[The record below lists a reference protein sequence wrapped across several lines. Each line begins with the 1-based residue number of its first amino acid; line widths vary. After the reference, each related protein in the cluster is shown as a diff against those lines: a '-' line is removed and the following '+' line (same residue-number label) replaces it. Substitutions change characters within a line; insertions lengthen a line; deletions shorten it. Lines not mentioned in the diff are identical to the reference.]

1 MACGCFWKLLSFS
14 TRRPTYIH
22 TSLCRYT
29 SALKSVARVEKPL
42 QSECYNQFMN
52 SSTLHYVSA
61 FSTFRYVHTKAH
73 INIKLQRGFYIG
85 MEVWFT
91 TKIMMNANKFKLL
104 HFWLWWQTSSIF
116 VSIWSQ
122 RFFIIK
128 SNLFNHL
135 KMRKLCLTLFNG
147 VKVLLQYRLRFWAKV
162 SLTKIN

>member
-1 MACGCFWKLLSFS
+1 MLDIL
-14 TRRPTYIH
+14 RPLYTYPVIWHGMWMFLKITKFFYKTYLH
-22 TSLCRYT
+22 TALCRYT

-52 SSTLHYVSA
+52 NPTLHYVSA

-104 HFWLWWQTSSIF
+104 HFWLWLHTNLKHFCFNLISKIF
-116 VSIWSQ
+116 
-122 RFFIIK
+122 
-128 SNLFNHL
+128 
-135 KMRKLCLTLFNG
+135 
-147 VKVLLQYRLRFWAKV
+147 LL
-162 SLTKIN
+162 

>member
-14 TRRPTYIH
+14 TRPTHIH
-22 TSLCRYT
+22 TALCRYT
-29 SALKSVARVEKPL
+29 SVLKSVVRVEKPL

-104 HFWLWWQTSSIF
+104 HFWLWLQTSSIF

-122 RFFIIK
+122 RFF
-128 SNLFNHL
+128 
-135 KMRKLCLTLFNG
+135 
-147 VKVLLQYRLRFWAKV
+147 YY
-162 SLTKIN
+162 KIEFA